1 MRTIALIASFLA
13 TGASAEI
20 TASHID
26 TCEKWGGFAWLS
38 MQANQDRK
46 PLADQM
52 RLSPDPRAYE
62 IIVMAYQVPR
72 SLSPKMKEAEAADFR
87 DRITAECLA
96 SLSGSE
102 GSRPAE
108 FWKITPPP

>member
-1 MRTIALIASFLA
+1 MRTIALIASFVA

-20 TASHID
+20 SASHID
-26 TCEKWGGFAWLS
+26 TCENWGEFARLA

-62 IIVMAYQVPR
+62 IIVMAYQAPR
-72 SLSPKMKEAEAADFR
+72 AFSTAMKEAEAADFR

-108 FWKITPPP
+108 FWKINPQP

>member
-1 MRTIALIASFLA
+1 MRTVVLIASLIA
-13 TGASAEI
+13 TSTHAEI
-20 TASHID
+20 TAAHID
-26 TCEKWGGFAWLS
+26 TCEKWGGLAWFA

-72 SLSPKMKEAEAADFR
+72 SLLPKMKEAEAADFR
-87 DRITAECLA
+87 DRITSECLA